1 MDLDFVYTVQ
11 GLEVSFRIVN
21 KVPAGTTLDW
31 DFGDDT
37 EKISGNTTPTHTYSS
52 SGIYTVTLTATKD
65 EVTTDTVHT
74 VLVTNLVSTAL
85 PDSIYN
91 LIDYYI
97 PSELNADM
105 TYSDKKV
112 YINKW
117 QLYIQPLV
125 NHEIALKDYSNELY
139 YEGLENQLVMELA
152 VWDYLHIKLSQMLTS
167 TSAALSKI
175 TSESSSSSSSSG
187 SDGGEVVGHL
197 KQITT
202 GPTEV
207 QYYDTL
213 NDSVSS
219 LYKALSQALSDG
231 GLIDR
236 LKANLCMLAQ
246 RLDIWLPICDQVKG
260 SYVPDIDLRRNPG
273 PLSGPN
279 PGSLVNKPI
288 KSSIIK

>member
-21 KVPAGTTLDW
+21 KVPAGTTLVW
-31 DFGDDT
+31 DFGDYTDT
-37 EKISGNTTPTHTYSS
+37 VSDNDKTNPKHVYET
-52 SGIYTVTLTATKD
+52 SGIYTVTLKASKD
-65 EVTTDTVHT
+65 EDVVNIVHT
-74 VLVTNLVSTAL
+74 LLVSDHVSTLL

-97 PSELNADM
+97 PSELNTTM
-105 TYSDKKV
+105 KYSDKKV

-125 NHEIALKDYSNELY
+125 NHEVPLEEYSNELY
-139 YEGLENQLVMELA
+139 YEALENQLVMELA
-152 VWDYLHIKLSQMLTS
+152 VWDYLHIELSQMLTS

-175 TSESSSSSSSSG
+175 TSESSSSSSS
-187 SDGGEVVGHL
+187 GEGEGVVGHL

-213 NDSVSS
+213 TDSVSS

-236 LKANLCMLAQ
+236 IKANLCMLAQ
-246 RLDIWLPICDQVKG
+246 RLDIWLPICDQVKNP
-260 SYVPDIDLRRNPG
+260 YVPQMDLRRLPG
-273 PLSGPN
+273 HISGPN
-279 PGSLVNKPI
+279 PGSLVNKP
-288 KSSIIK
+288 KPSII